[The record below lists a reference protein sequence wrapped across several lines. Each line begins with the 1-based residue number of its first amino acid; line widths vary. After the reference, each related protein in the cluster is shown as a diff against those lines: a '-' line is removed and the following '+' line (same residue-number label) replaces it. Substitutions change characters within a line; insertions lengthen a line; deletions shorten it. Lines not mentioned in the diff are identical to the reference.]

1 MRFGR
6 ILPNSIS
13 QSSYKIWKTSAQA
26 TVIENC
32 FISSD
37 RAAFLR
43 SVGWQNSDRNSHQR
57 HVALGINLPVAHN
70 GGTHGY
76 PTLHGAS
83 LFHVKWIGPMSPP
96 PIVLIRFRNIHFKLY
111 SQELF
116 HSFRCCSISQRYLTC
131 SFCCLSQILNLMF
144 CFYHNNGSFRMF
156 YLKLLSLTY
165 FSFHNW
171 LVILFKILST

>member
-1 MRFGR
+1 MLFSNHFQFLYIFLITCRCSWSYRRPNHRTATRKVSMRFGR

-13 QSSYKIWKTSAQA
+13 QPSNKIWKTSAQA

-57 HVALGINLPVAHN
+57 HVAFGINLPVAHN

-83 LFHVKWIGPMSPP
+83 LFHVKWNGPMFFPNCFDT
-96 PIVLIRFRNIHFKLY
+96 LQK
-111 SQELF
+111 
-116 HSFRCCSISQRYLTC
+116 HSF
-131 SFCCLSQILNLMF
+131 QIIF
-144 CFYHNNGSFRMF
+144 S
-156 YLKLLSLTY
+156 KT
-165 FSFHNW
+165 FSFIQM
-171 LVILFKILST
+171 LQY